1 VPDPGASRRLS
12 VVGMQRQDGQECPSY
27 SEVHRINH
35 DMDTLFQY
43 LFDDSWGR
51 LLLRHAGS
59 EGLARTGLFVLVAA
73 RLAGLLGV
81 GLVLGR
87 RLLTWQVRI
96 GLVGLLTLVVAPTL
110 PLAQQ
115 TMDRVQIVGH
125 EVESMAMSSL
135 NAANTMSQVIAAPMD
150 FVVALL
156 CEIGLGA
163 VLGTGVAV
171 VLSGLKLGGE
181 WLDRHSGLG
190 MGSVLN
196 PELLSEGSAS
206 AEMLLL
212 FGVAT
217 ILLME
222 PGGGHLLFARTILES
237 FRALPVGMSSLSPSL
252 FGLLG
257 SLMRQS
263 LVLGLRVAMP
273 LVVAMSLID
282 MTFGFASRSSRWSLL
297 PAAYAVRTAAALLIL
312 AATWPGI
319 AEAITTTVLD
329 SLRLTNEGL
338 LADQP
343 VQ

>member
-1 VPDPGASRRLS
+1 MRPRLPQAS
-12 VVGMQRQDGQECPSY
+12 
-27 SEVHRINH
+27 H
-35 DMDTLFQY
+35 DMDALFQQ
-43 LFDDSWGR
+43 LFDDPWGR
-51 LLLRHAGS
+51 LLLRHAAG
-59 EGLARTGLFVLVAA
+59 EGLARAGLFVFVAA
-73 RLAGLLGV
+73 RLAGLLCV
-81 GLVLGR
+81 GLFLGR
-87 RLLTWQVRI
+87 TLLTWQVRI
-96 GLVGLLTLVVAPTL
+96 GLIVLLTLVIAPTL
-110 PLAQQ
+110 PLANE
-115 TMDRVQIVGH
+115 TMNQVQLVGH
-125 EVESMAMSSL
+125 ERDSAAKASF
-135 NAANTMSQVIAAPMD
+135 NAANSVLQVMASPID
-150 FVVALL
+150 FVMAVL

-163 VLGTGVAV
+163 VLGLGVAV

-212 FGVAT
+212 FGIAT

-237 FRALPVGMSSLSPSL
+237 FHSLPVGVSSLSPSL
-252 FGLLG
+252 IDLLG

-263 LVLGLRVAMP
+263 LILGLRVAMP

-282 MTFGFASRSSRWSLL
+282 MTLGFANRSSRWSLL
-297 PAAYAVRTAAALLIL
+297 PAAYAARTAAALLIL

-329 SLRLTNEGL
+329 SLRLTSEGL
-338 LADQP
+338 RAG
-343 VQ
+343 